1 MIILNEYSNIRQKA
15 VGSCV
20 RERGSHLFPHKEL
33 FTASLAVV
41 CKDPILT
48 CALEDPEEAWE
59 GE

>member
-1 MIILNEYSNIRQKA
+1 MNVYDNIRQKA
-15 VGSCV
+15 TKSCV
-20 RERGSHLFPHKEL
+20 ERWSHLFPHKEL

-48 CALEDPEEAWE
+48 CVLEDPEEAWE